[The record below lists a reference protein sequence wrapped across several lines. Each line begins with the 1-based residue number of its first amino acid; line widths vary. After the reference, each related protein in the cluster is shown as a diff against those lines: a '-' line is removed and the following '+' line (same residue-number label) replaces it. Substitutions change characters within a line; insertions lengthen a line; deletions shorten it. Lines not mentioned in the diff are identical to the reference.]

1 MIEMMK
7 SIPGDYALEREAF
20 FLFYRRALP
29 KSMFFIGWWE
39 EREIKGGMVFI
50 VCKYPQA
57 ETDKTDMDRT
67 TVKKREKTGY
77 SWLVIIVCFFRRK
90 ESLGT

>member
-1 MIEMMK
+1 
-7 SIPGDYALEREAF
+7 
-20 FLFYRRALP
+20 
-29 KSMFFIGWWE
+29 
-39 EREIKGGMVFI
+39 MVFI